1 MSDWVIYG
9 GGGHARVIGDA
20 IKLRGDRLITYFDDN
35 KDLASINDIPVFP
48 YHESV
53 EQEAKMVIGI
63 GNNEV
68 RRNIS
73 RYIVHEFGIVI
84 HSKAIVA
91 NDVIIGEGSVILAGA
106 VIQSG
111 ALIGKH
117 VVINANVT
125 IDHDAIIGD
134 FCSIYPNS
142 YIGGG
147 AVIGTGVS
155 IDACSTVARF
165 TKILDAFERDD
176 VVELELY

>member
-1 MSDWVIYG
+1 MIDWVIYG

-20 IKLRGDRLITYFDDN
+20 IKLSGDQVITYFDDN
-35 KDLASINDIPVFP
+35 KDLSSINKIPVFP

-53 EQEAKMVIGI
+53 EQQANIIIGI

-73 RYIVHEFGIVI
+73 KYIIHEFGTVI
-84 HSKAIVA
+84 HPKAIVA
-91 NDVIIGEGSVILAGA
+91 DDVCIGEGSIVLAGA

-111 ALIGKH
+111 ATIGKH

-125 IDHDAIIGD
+125 IDHDVVIGD

-147 AVIGTGVS
+147 AKIGAGVS
-155 IDACSTVARF
+155 IDACSSLARL
-165 TKILDAFERDD
+165 TEVPSVFETDD
-176 VVELELY
+176 VNALELY

>member
-20 IKLRGDRLITYFDDN
+20 IKLSGDNLIAYFDDN
-35 KDLASINDIPVFP
+35 KDLSSKHIIPVFP

-53 EQEAKMVIGI
+53 EQKANIVIGI

-73 RYIVHEFGIVI
+73 KYIVHEFGTVI
-84 HSKAIVA
+84 HPKAIIA
-91 NDVIIGEGSVILAGA
+91 TDVVIGEGSIILAGA
-106 VIQSG
+106 VVQSG
-111 ALIGKH
+111 VIIGKH
-117 VVINANVT
+117 VVVNANVT
-125 IDHDAIIGD
+125 IDHDAVIGD

-147 AVIGTGVS
+147 AKIGAGVS
-155 IDACSTVARF
+155 IDACSSVARL
-165 TKILDAFERDD
+165 TVVPSTFEKDE
-176 VVELELY
+176 VVELDLY